1 MVQEFVVAV
10 TLPGTPESFTR
21 TCNSLVTVGRGPTA
35 DIQLVHPLVSRLHA
49 ELSMQ
54 DGRLLIRDLGSR
66 NGTVVNDELLR
77 SDVRLVARE
86 AILQVGP
93 YVLRVAEA
101 GVLAEETLATAAPG
115 TTGRAVLDRDLRR
128 LLIDGRPALEALTG
142 LEYRLLDVL
151 ASQGRRVVPNQQT
164 GDAVWGEGAWDV
176 YMLHNLVH
184 RVRRKLDAKGLPAEE
199 LIVSVPGSGYR
210 LA

>member
-1 MVQEFVVAV
+1 VLQEFVVAV

-21 TCNSLVTVGRGPTA
+21 TCSATVTVGRSPDA
-35 DIQLVHPLVSRLHA
+35 DIQLVHPLVSRYHA
-49 ELSMQ
+49 ELSVQ
-54 DGRLLIRDLGSR
+54 DGRLVIRDLGSR
-66 NGTVVNDELLR
+66 NGTVVNDELVR
-77 SDVRLVARE
+77 SDVRFAAGE
-86 AILQVGP
+86 ATLQIGP

-101 GVLAEETLATAAPG
+101 GVLAAETLATSAPS

-128 LLIDGRPALEALTG
+128 LLVDGRPALEALTG

-151 ASQGRRVVPNQQT
+151 ASNGRSVVPNQQL
-164 GDAVWGEGAWDV
+164 GDTLWGEGGWDI

-184 RVRRKLDAKGLPAEE
+184 RVRRKLEAKGFPADE
-199 LIVSVPGSGYR
+199 LIVSIPRSGYR